1 MKHIITLII
10 IVFITIGMYSCKNE
24 EWSFPD
30 FDYTT
35 TYFPYQYPVRTL
47 VLGDYYFDNTNDN
60 QHKFLI
66 GAHMGGVYE
75 NKKDIQVGIALDESL
90 TNNLY
95 HSTLGTPIK
104 ALPKEYYTLSNGSQ
118 IVIANGSLSGAIEV
132 QLTPA
137 FFEDTLAIGTNYV
150 IPLRITS
157 STTDSVLMGS
167 SSKNSPDPRVSTD
180 WTIVPKNFT
189 LFGIKYVNEYHGKYL
204 LRGTSVI
211 KAADGST
218 VETIVYRQKYVE
230 QNAVVPLLT
239 YRRNS
244 VKYSNSIRHTVGGS
258 PGSFEMNITFDTNGS
273 AVISN
278 TPRFSQFPVTGTAKM
293 VKDAEEWGEKKRNV
307 IYLDYQ
313 IQVGTQTHQIKDT
326 LVFRDKAVVFEEY
339 VPMVVN
345 P

>member
-1 MKHIITLII
+1 MKKFILFAGII
-10 IVFITIGMYSCKNE
+10 IFTQGFFSCSNE
-24 EWSFPD
+24 KWSFPD

-47 VLGDYYFDNTNDN
+47 VLGDYYFDNANDN

-75 NKKDIQVGIALDESL
+75 NKRDIQVGFTLDESL

-95 HSTLGTPIK
+95 HSSLGTPIK
-104 ALPKEYYTLSNGSQ
+104 TLPKEYYTLSNSSQ

-150 IPLRITS
+150 IPLKIAS
-157 STTDSVLMGS
+157 STTDSILSG
-167 SSKNSPDPRVSTD
+167 KPLIPSPDPRIAGNWVAR
-180 WTIVPKNFT
+180 PKNFT

-230 QNAVVPLLT
+230 KNAVVPLLT
-239 YRRNS
+239 TRRNA
-244 VKYSNSIRHTVGGS
+244 VKYSNSIRQSTGGS
-258 PGSFEMNITFDTNGS
+258 PGAFEMKITFDVNGT

-278 TPRFSQFPVTGTAKM
+278 TPRFPQFPVTGTAKM
-293 VKDAEEWGEKKRNV
+293 AKDAEEWGEKKRNV

-313 IQVGTQTHQIKDT
+313 VQVGTQTHQIKDT
-326 LVFRDKAVVFEEY
+326 LVFRDKAVIFEEF
-339 VPMVVN
+339 VPKVVN